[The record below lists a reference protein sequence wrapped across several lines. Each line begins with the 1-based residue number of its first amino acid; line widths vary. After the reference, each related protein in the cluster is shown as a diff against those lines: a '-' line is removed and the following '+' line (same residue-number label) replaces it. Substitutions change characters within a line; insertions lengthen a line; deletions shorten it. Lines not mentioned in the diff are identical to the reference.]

1 MKKGSIRIF
10 FNYSEKIVPLAKVII
25 FPLASNPIKSFP
37 ESPPIKTLTWPS
49 GGFSVGTDKEIKFN
63 NFLKVKANLAIL
75 TITFCYTLI
84 IFINCNFSKFFVFFQ
99 KNNYFKNINIKMLIR
114 KIYI

>member
-1 MKKGSIRIF
+1 MKKKGSIRIF

-49 GGFSVGTDKEIKFN
+49 GGFSV
-63 NFLKVKANLAIL
+63 
-75 TITFCYTLI
+75 
-84 IFINCNFSKFFVFFQ
+84 
-99 KNNYFKNINIKMLIR
+99 
-114 KIYI
+114 